1 MKSLKQRILRLTL
14 WVALVLGLALGIWLV
29 WTHTQN
35 TVSEAPVME
44 ARLFMA
50 DAQAV
55 ESSSLDSSW
64 INELGVGLLLIASV
78 VTLIYQVLR
87 QYSAPIGRLVHQI
100 NPDSMEPIELN
111 SDIEELRS
119 LTSSFNAIISKLKTS
134 LSAQKR
140 LNASMAHELKT
151 PLAIIKTQIDVL
163 KSQENITVQDY
174 QETLDSIQVTLRKMN
189 ALVNT
194 LLETS
199 QEGSESMN
207 EELNLEEIVLDV
219 VADIKPLAQSKELT
233 LHVETQT
240 GPFTLGNS
248 VLLYRALYNMVENAI
263 KYNHPKGRVS
273 VKLEY
278 SKDHYHLTIADSG
291 QGIPSEDLESIFEP
305 FYRVKGNTQEGLGLG
320 LSLVQSVIQMH
331 SGSLH
336 VSSILKQGTIFEI
349 DLPRILVPERKRS

>member
-1 MKSLKQRILRLTL
+1 MKSLKQKIITLTL
-14 WVALVLGLALGIWLV
+14 GIALILGLALVVWLV
-29 WTHTQN
+29 WTHTQAP
-35 TVSEAPVME
+35 TVEAPVME

-55 ESSSLDSSW
+55 EPNMDISW
-64 INELGVGLLLIASV
+64 VKELLVGLLLIASV

-87 QYSAPIGRLVHQI
+87 QYSTPIGSLAHQI

-111 SDIEELRS
+111 SEIAELRS
-119 LTSSFNAIISKLKTS
+119 MTASFNAIISKLKTS

-163 KSQENITVQDY
+163 KSQENSTVQDY

-199 QEGSESMN
+199 QEGTESMN

-219 VADIKPLAQSKELT
+219 VEDVSLLAKTKDIT

-240 GPFTLGNS
+240 GPKTMGNS
-248 VLLYRALYNMVENAI
+248 VLLYRALYNMVENAL

-278 SKDHYHLTIADSG
+278 VKDHYHLTIADTG
-291 QGIPSEDLESIFEP
+291 QGIPSADLESIFEP
-305 FYRVKGNTQEGLGLG
+305 FYRVKGTTQEGLGLG

-336 VSSILKQGTIFEI
+336 VSSILNQGTIFEI
-349 DLPRILVPERKRS
+349 DLPLIHVPERKHS